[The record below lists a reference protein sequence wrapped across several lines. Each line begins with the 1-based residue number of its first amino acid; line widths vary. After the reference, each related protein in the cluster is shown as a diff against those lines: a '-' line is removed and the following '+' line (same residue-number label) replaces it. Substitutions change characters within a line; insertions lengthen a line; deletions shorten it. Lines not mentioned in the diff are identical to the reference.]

1 MTSIERTAY
10 PRFKRLITARELHV
24 FFTPSEEER
33 AWAGEAADSDERQL
47 ALLLALKSY
56 QRMGCFPKAYDV
68 PEQVVEFVRRAAKS
82 TGLVRMA
89 ASRWVA

>member
-24 FFTPSEEER
+24 LFTPSEEER
-33 AWAGEAADSDERQL
+33 AWAEEAADSNRHQL

-68 PEQVVEFVRRAAKS
+68 PEQVLEFVRRAAELPED
-82 TGLVRMA
+82 TLPV
-89 ASRWVA
+89 